1 MKLPIHLLSFYY
13 LTSLCIGSSSQQKS
27 IFFPKPVAQK
37 LPQSSNS
44 HGHLFLLRLQ
54 LVRRLFFF
62 FLFPFFFFFLPLG
75 FLHRLYPRE
84 PTPEWDPIAAYEA
97 LAPLHWDAEEFDFG
111 VASEE
116 NKPTTEGEE
125 DLQFLLQEEL
135 ESSEDDA
142 FSWEGA
148 DSSEEIGSSS
158 SDDTAAGGNP
168 HQFLKAPMKGSE
180 EGSSSAGERSSSTG
194 NDGSNSGDD
203 DDGGD
208 APSRSPKRRRNSDTY
223 DW

>member
-1 MKLPIHLLSFYY
+1 MAI
-13 LTSLCIGSSSQQKS
+13 SSSS
-27 IFFPKPVAQK
+27 G
-37 LPQSSNS
+37 SNS
-44 HGHLFLLRLQ
+44 FGDSSSSSSSSLSASS
-54 LVRRLFFF
+54 VDSI
-62 FLFPFFFFFLPLG
+62 PES
-75 FLHRLYPRE
+75 RE
-84 PTPEWDPIAAYEA
+84 PTPEWDPTAAYEA

-116 NKPTTEGEE
+116 DEPTTEGEE
-125 DLQFLLQEEL
+125 DLQYLFQEEL

-158 SDDTAAGGNP
+158 SDDTAARGNP
-168 HQFLKAPMKGSE
+168 HQFLKAPMEGSE
-180 EGSSSAGERSSSTG
+180 EGSSSGGERSSSTG

-203 DDGGD
+203 DDDDDDDDGSGD